1 MSVNHVPQDPYV
13 LGDWGTTRLR
23 LYRLE
28 DGNVAARLDGPGA
41 LQGDARGALAER
53 LELWKAEGALDEV
66 VLCGMAGAPGALVA
80 AGYAACPADAAK
92 WLSSR
97 TRLEVSGIPVSVL
110 PGLSCKDSEGVPEV
124 MRGEEAQVFGAL
136 ALHPELALGE
146 HLVALP
152 GTHCKWV
159 SVVNGT
165 IAGFRTHPTGELY
178 ALLAGQSTLTGPD
191 TLPDGTLG
199 EGSFD
204 DGFARGL
211 DRCEEPLTGALFE
224 ARAAR
229 MLDGRSKDWS
239 RGYISGLLIGGEV
252 AAQVPNGI
260 SVVLIGD
267 PALCGLYDRAL
278 AVRGCTSRKIDGDAA
293 VLAGLALAKGQ
304 KA

>member
-1 MSVNHVPQDPYV
+1 MSVNHVPAAPYV

-23 LYRLE
+23 LFRLDGE
-28 DGNVAARLDGPGA
+28 DVVARLSGPGA
-41 LQGDARGALAER
+41 LEGHAEAALAER
-53 LELWKAEGALDEV
+53 LESWKAEGPLSEV

-97 TRLEVSGIPVSVL
+97 TRLEVAGIPVSVL
-110 PGLSCKDSEGVPEV
+110 PGLSCHADGVPEV

-136 ALHPELALGE
+136 ALHPDLAEGE
-146 HLVALP
+146 HLIALP

-159 SVVNGT
+159 AVRDGT
-165 IAGFRTHPTGELY
+165 ITMFRTHPTGELF

-191 TLPDGTLG
+191 TPG
-199 EGSFD
+199 EGTVD
-204 DGFARGL
+204 EGFARGL
-211 DRCEEPLTGALFE
+211 ERCGEPLTGALFE
-224 ARAAR
+224 ARGAR

-252 AAQVPNGI
+252 AARVTPGA

-267 PALCGLYDRAL
+267 PALSALYDRAL
-278 AVRGCTSRKIDGDAA
+278 EGLGCTARRIDGDAA
-293 VLAGLALAKGQ
+293 VLAGLRIAKEL

>member
-1 MSVNHVPQDPYV
+1 MSVNHV

-23 LYRLE
+23 LFRLDGE
-28 DGNVAARLDGPGA
+28 DVVARLSGPGA
-41 LQGDARGALAER
+41 LEGDAEAALAER
-53 LELWKAEGALDEV
+53 LDLWKAEGPLSEV

-97 TRLEVSGIPVSVL
+97 TRLEVAGIPVSVL

-136 ALHPELALGE
+136 ALHPELGVGE
-146 HLVALP
+146 HLIALP

-165 IAGFRTHPTGELY
+165 IVGFRTHPTGELF

-191 TLPDGTLG
+191 TPG

-204 DGFARGL
+204 DGFARGVE
-211 DRCEEPLTGALFE
+211 RCEEPLTGALFE

-252 AAQVPNGI
+252 AAQVPTGI

-267 PALCGLYDRAL
+267 PALSALYDRAL
-278 AVRGCTSRKIDGDAA
+278 AARGCTSRKIDGDAA
-293 VLAGLALAKGQ
+293 VLAGLAIAKGQ

>member
-1 MSVNHVPQDPYV
+1 MSVKHV

-23 LYRLE
+23 LFRM
-28 DGNVAARLDGPGA
+28 DGADVDARLDGPGA
-41 LQGDARGALAER
+41 LAGNAEGALAER
-53 LELWKAEGALDEV
+53 LDVWKAEGALSEV

-80 AGYAACPADAAK
+80 AGYAACPADAGQ

-97 TRLEVSGIPVSVL
+97 TRLEVAGVPVSVL

-136 ALHPELALGE
+136 ALHPELAVGE
-146 HLVALP
+146 HLIALP

-165 IAGFRTHPTGELY
+165 IVGFRTHPTGELF

-191 TLPDGTLG
+191 TPGQ
-199 EGSFD
+199 GSFD

-252 AAQVPNGI
+252 AAQVPTGI

-267 PALCGLYDRAL
+267 PALSALYDRAL
-278 AVRGCTSRKIDGDAA
+278 AARGCTSRKIDGDAA
-293 VLAGLALAKGQ
+293 VLAGLAIAKGQ

>member
-1 MSVNHVPQDPYV
+1 MSVNHV

-23 LYRLE
+23 LFRLDGE
-28 DGNVAARLDGPGA
+28 DVVARLNGPGA
-41 LQGDARGALAER
+41 LQGNAEAALAER
-53 LELWKAEGALDEV
+53 LETWKAEGPLSEV

-97 TRLEVSGIPVSVL
+97 ARLEVSGIPVSVL

-136 ALHPELALGE
+136 ALHPELGSGE
-146 HLVALP
+146 HLIALP

-165 IAGFRTHPTGELY
+165 IVGFRTHPTGELF

-191 TLPDGTLG
+191 TPGQ
-199 EGSFD
+199 GSFD
-204 DGFARGL
+204 EGFARGL
-211 DRCEEPLTGALFE
+211 DRCEDSLTGALFE

-267 PALCGLYDRAL
+267 PALSALYDRAL
-278 AVRGCTSRKIDGDAA
+278 AARGCTSRKIDGDAA
-293 VLAGLALAKGQ
+293 VLAGLAIAKGQ

>member
-1 MSVNHVPQDPYV
+1 MPRFV

-23 LYRLE
+23 LFRMANGP
-28 DGNVAARLDGPGA
+28 DGGDVDARLDGPGA
-41 LQGDARGALAER
+41 LAGNARDALAER
-53 LELWKAEGALDEV
+53 LDVWKAEGPLSEV

-80 AGYAACPADAAK
+80 AGYAACPADAAQ

-97 TRLEVSGIPVSVL
+97 TRLEVAGTPVSVL

-136 ALHPELALGE
+136 ALHPELAVGE
-146 HLVALP
+146 HLIALP

-165 IAGFRTHPTGELY
+165 IVGFRTHPTGELF

-191 TLPDGTLG
+191 TPGQ
-199 EGSFD
+199 GSFD

-252 AAQVPNGI
+252 AAQVPEGI

-267 PALCGLYDRAL
+267 PALSALYDRAL
-278 AVRGCTSRKIDGDAA
+278 AARGCTSRKIDGDAA
-293 VLAGLALAKGQ
+293 VLAGLAIAKGQ